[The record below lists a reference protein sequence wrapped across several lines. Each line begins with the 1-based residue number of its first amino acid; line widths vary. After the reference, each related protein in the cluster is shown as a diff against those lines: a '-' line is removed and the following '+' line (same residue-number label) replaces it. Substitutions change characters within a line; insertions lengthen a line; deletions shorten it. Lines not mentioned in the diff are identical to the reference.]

1 MGQFGIGQPVTRFED
16 GRLLRGGGRYQAD
29 VNVPGQ
35 AHAVIVRSMHAH
47 ARLRDID
54 ATAALKAPGVIAVF
68 TGADLARD
76 NLGTMRMTLPRKRPD
91 GSAMFARPHMGLTSG
106 RVRYVGDPIAM
117 VIAETQAEAEDAAE
131 LVQVDYE
138 PLPSVTS
145 TARAVDSMVA
155 SDPGFAAAM
164 PLGDRTCSR
173 AGGAPAS
180 SSSD

>member
-76 NLGTMRMTLPRKRPD
+76 NLGTMRMTLPDKASRE
-91 GSAMFARPHMGLTSG
+91 AMLESGMDQGMEMSYAR
-106 RVRYVGDPIAM
+106 I
-117 VIAETQAEAEDAAE
+117 EEQ
-131 LVQVDYE
+131 
-138 PLPSVTS
+138 
-145 TARAVDSMVA
+145 TAKGEFS
-155 SDPGFAAAM
+155 
-164 PLGDRTCSR
+164 
-173 AGGAPAS
+173 
-180 SSSD
+180 